1 MSFFTNGDAS
11 AQLVPGSVYPGEIDM
26 TLRKGPDVTHQMR
39 PIIISEKMQG
49 AETPAVTIP
58 HYYRQNNQQLQIK
71 QVPIKHLGDNSLHS
85 ANPLL
90 SKHLYNKVEESIPTA
105 SLLSVRDWR

>member
-11 AQLVPGSVYPGEIDM
+11 TQLVPGSIYPGRIDV
-26 TLRKGPDVTHQMR
+26 TLRKGPDVTHGMR
-39 PIIISEKMQG
+39 PILISEKMEG
-49 AETPAVTIP
+49 ASTLVTQPQENTTQIP
-58 HYYRQNNQQLQIK
+58 
-71 QVPIKHLGDNSLHS
+71 VKHLGDNNLHS

-90 SKHLYNKVEESIPTA
+90 SKHLYNRVEESIPTA